1 MLRHEALILKILQLC
16 TVNKG
21 AALVH
26 TSRGKN
32 SSGEFCLVSEELV
45 QVSSKGC
52 VCSFFVADAVLKH

>member
-16 TVNKG
+16 TMHKG
-21 AALVH
+21 AALVQ
-26 TSRGKN
+26 TSRR
-32 SSGEFCLVSEELV
+32 EFCLVSEELV